1 MGLREIRGFRNPSN
15 ISPVAIPDSGVD
27 QTGLL
32 YNYHAPESGGSDGDP
47 VSTLIDV
54 EAGEN
59 LTGSGTFREQVFGE
73 FQAIELDGGSDV
85 FSGSVSSL
93 GQSEYTVAGLVKMLT
108 VSANEPI
115 YHAGADGDG
124 MALVP
129 EDTAFVHSLQFA
141 DGRWTQSTGTNYIF
155 VQTYDGSTGVLDV
168 NDSEVIN
175 RSGDFNGPTTQI
187 HVGEFL
193 ETNARGNFYL
203 GQIAFWNTHKTDT
216 ERSTIHDQIA
226 SNWGL
231 I

>member
-1 MGLREIRGFRNPSN
+1 M
-15 ISPVAIPDSGVD
+15 SPVGAARVSRNSLAKVIPDSEVD

-32 YNYHAPESGGSDGDP
+32 YNYHAPESGGSDGNS
-47 VSTLIDV
+47 VSTLVDV

-59 LTGSGTFREQVFGE
+59 LSGSGTYREQVFGE
-73 FQAIELDGGSDV
+73 FQAIELDGIDDV

-93 GQSEYTVAGLVKMLT
+93 GQSEYTVAGLVKMLS
-108 VSANEPI
+108 VSTSEPI
-115 YHAGADGDG
+115 YHAGVDGDG
-124 MALVP
+124 MALTP
-129 EDTAFVHSLQFA
+129 EDGAFVNSGQF
-141 DGRWTQSTGTNYIF
+141 GNGTWNQSTGTNYIF
-155 VQTYDGSTGVLDV
+155 VQTYDGSTGILDV

-175 RSGDFNGPTTQI
+175 TSGGFNGPTTLI

-203 GQIAFWNTHKTDT
+203 GQIAFWNTYKTGT
-216 ERSTIHDQIA
+216 ERSNIHDQIA